1 MSRASIALAGLC
13 LALVATGC
21 EQAKS
26 ANPLSP
32 TVAGPIA
39 GVTISAPTPVEP
51 STGTAITPSA
61 DGVTFVVQNPTTTG
75 ERPLWLEFE
84 LASDAGFQ
92 TVVHRAERITP
103 GTTGRTTYRVP
114 HTLAHATTYHWRM
127 RALDGAN
134 TGPHSAP
141 ASFRTSD
148 PIILE
153 PPTPMSPSGAVSST
167 QLTFALQNGRIS
179 GTSGVTYRIEIADR
193 PDPSAVVAVLTVA
206 AHESGVT
213 TLAAPITAAWNTT
226 YYWRASATD
235 GTRTTPHSAVLSFR
249 TPASPAP
256 TPTPTPTPT
265 PGPTPS
271 PTPGYR
277 TPNPAPGQRLPLPS
291 YGWTVTQQVAQSY
304 PAALRNSCQ
313 SSGGTWEFLDR
324 LVDALRARD
333 SRWGYNG
340 KRGNVNDPS
349 HDVVD
354 YNWGSQSDEGTTDV
368 YIIDVIGGHCGGNP
382 QPAWIDQTEVTRLGG
397 TIGRWTGRG
406 RF

>member
-1 MSRASIALAGLC
+1 MSRVSIALAGLC
-13 LALVATGC
+13 LALVVTGC

-75 ERPLWLEFE
+75 ERTLWLEFE

-92 TVVHRAERITP
+92 TLVHRAERITP
-103 GTTGRTTYRVP
+103 GTSGRTTYRVP
-114 HTLAHATTYHWRM
+114 QTLAHATTYHWRM

-141 ASFRTSD
+141 ASFRTAD
-148 PIILE
+148 PIIIE
-153 PPTPMSPSGAVSST
+153 PPTPLAPSGAITSNQV
-167 QLTFALQNGRIS
+167 TFSLQNGRIS
-179 GTSGVTYRIEIADR
+179 GTTGVTYRIEVADR
-193 PDPSAVVAVLTVA
+193 PDPSAIVAVVTVLA
-206 AHESGVT
+206 NASGVT
-213 TLAAPITAAWNTT
+213 NIAAPMAAAWNTT

-235 GTRTTPHSAVLSFR
+235 GTRTSPFSSVMSFR
-249 TPASPAP
+249 TPAPPTPAP
-256 TPTPTPTPT
+256 TPTPTPTP
-265 PGPTPS
+265 S
-271 PTPGYR
+271 PTPGGR
-277 TPNPAPGQRLPLPS
+277 TTNPPPGQKLPLPS
-291 YGWTVTQQVAQSY
+291 YGWTVTQQVAQTY
-304 PAALRNSCQ
+304 AAALRNSCQ
-313 SSGGTWEFLDR
+313 SSGGSWEFLDR
-324 LVDALRARD
+324 LVDQLRARD

-340 KRGNVNDPS
+340 KRGNANDPS

-354 YNWGSQSDEGTTDV
+354 YNWGSQPDEGTTDV
-368 YIIDVIGGHCGGNP
+368 YIIDTIVGHCGSNP
-382 QPAWIDQTEVTRLGG
+382 QPGWIDVTQVTLDSG
-397 TIGRWTGRG
+397 TIGRWISRG